1 MPKRLTNSKRLPEP
15 RTAWVHIRT
24 HQATLD
30 SARRAAEQEGMSLS
44 HWIELT
50 LVARLKSTHSQLDG

>member
-1 MPKRLTNSKRLPEP
+1 MSKRLTNSKRLSEL

-30 SARRAAEQEGMSLS
+30 AARRAAEQEGVSLS

-50 LVARLKSTHSQLDG
+50 IVARLESTHVQPHR

>member
-1 MPKRLTNSKRLPEP
+1 MPKRLENSKRLPEL

-30 SARRAAEQEGMSLS
+30 SARRVAKQEGVSLFYFLERT
-44 HWIELT
+44 I
-50 LVARLKSTHSQLDG
+50 VARLESTYLQT